1 MATRN
6 RIFTITV
13 IVLVLLAI
21 GIAVYALLP
30 QITTPPH
37 SLLLYTSR
45 QSPETITNWIMD
57 TDTGEKWEVGKG
69 LAAWHWSPSGKYLVF
84 HTLSPLPRQI
94 WISNNDGS
102 NLHLVL
108 DSKDYPDLE
117 IKDFDWLTD
126 KEIIVN
132 VVSKTENSGFVY
144 LFNVDTRSFKK
155 LNVGNFM
162 RVSPNGKFWVQWTNK
177 DNYHL
182 MDLRKNISPLT
193 LDLVGELYFFSP
205 NGNQWAYFCNRKE
218 NSYSL
223 CLADVDISGVKNE
236 HKIADV
242 ETPVVGLDIW
252 WSQDGKY
259 IGIQT
264 YNRTTYEIRF
274 RAIDISSGAIAYDW
288 IFPTKD
294 TRNFWSPRGD
304 KIIDWG
310 GLLLDL
316 KTGQVSN
323 FFAEIGETAP
333 SYIVDWRLIQVP

>member
-1 MATRN
+1 MTVRN
-6 RIFTITV
+6 RTFVITV
-13 IVLVLLAI
+13 VTMVLLAA
-21 GIAVYALLP
+21 GIAIYLFLYHPAV
-30 QITTPPH
+30 QPH

-45 QSPETITNWIMD
+45 QSPEVITNWIVD

-84 HTLSPLPRQI
+84 HTLSPSPRQI

-102 NLHLVL
+102 NLRLVL

-132 VVSKTENSGFVY
+132 VVSKAENSGFVY
-144 LFNVDTRSFKK
+144 LLNIDTRSFER
-155 LNVGNFM
+155 LNAGNFI

-182 MDLRKNISPLT
+182 MDLRKNILPLT

-205 NGNQWAYFCNRKE
+205 EGNQWAYFCNRKE
-218 NSYSL
+218 SSSSL
-223 CLADVDISGVKNE
+223 CLADVDMNGVKNE

-242 ETPVVGLDIW
+242 ETPVDGLDIW

-259 IGIQT
+259 LGIQT
-264 YNRTTYEIRF
+264 YNRNTNEISF
-274 RAIDISSGAIAYDW
+274 RAIDVSNGSIVYDW

-294 TRNFWSPRGD
+294 TLNFWSPRGD

-323 FFAEIGETAP
+323 FFAEIGETVP
-333 SYIVDWRLIQVP
+333 SYIVDWKMIEVP

>member
-1 MATRN
+1 MSIRN
-6 RIFTITV
+6 RIFAITIV
-13 IVLVLLAI
+13 IFVVLAVSA
-21 GIAVYALLP
+21 AVYLLFRQP
-30 QITTPPH
+30 TATYR
-37 SLLLYTSR
+37 SLLLYTNY
-45 QSPETITNWIMD
+45 QSPEMITNWIVE

-69 LAAWHWSPSGKYLVF
+69 LAAWRWSPSGKYLVF

-108 DSKDYPDLE
+108 DGKDYPDLE

-132 VVSKTENSGFVY
+132 VVSKAENSGFVY
-144 LFNVDTRSFKK
+144 LLNVDTFSFKR
-155 LNVGNFM
+155 LNVGNFL
-162 RVSPNGKFWVQWTNK
+162 RVSPNGRFWVQWTNQ
-177 DNYHL
+177 DGYHL
-182 MDLRKNISPLT
+182 TDSNKNFSPLT
-193 LDLVGELYFFSP
+193 LELVSELYFFSP
-205 NGNQWAYFCNRKE
+205 DGNQWAYFCDRKE
-218 NSYSL
+218 SSSSL
-223 CLADVDISGVKNE
+223 CLVDVGINGVKNE

-242 ETPVVGLDIW
+242 EIPVVTLDIW

-259 IGIQT
+259 LGIQT
-264 YNRTTYEIRF
+264 YNRSVNETRF
-274 RAIDISSGAIAYDW
+274 RVISVSGGTSVYDW

-323 FFAEIGETAP
+323 FFAEIGETIP
-333 SYIVDWRLIQVP
+333 SYVVDWRMIQVP